1 MAKKSVAFLEFQNIT
16 KRFPGALALDGVSFA
31 VERGTCHALIG
42 ENGAGKSTLG
52 RILAGVHTADSGEIR
67 LDGQVVH
74 PSSPLAARRLGIAMV
89 HQELA
94 FCPNLTVAE
103 NLCLGDLPRHA
114 LGWVDRAALHDRA
127 KTMLAEIGAAIDPDA
142 IIGTLSTGKEQL
154 VQIAAAVG
162 SGAQV
167 IVMDEPTSS
176 LSGGETRELFRLV
189 RALKARG
196 ITLIYVSHRM
206 EELFELCDNVT
217 VLRDG
222 RFVTT
227 EAIAATNQARVVRQ
241 MTGRELLVQT
251 PSHLTRPLGEEFLRV
266 ETLASARRFTDV
278 GFTLRAGE
286 VVGLA
291 GLVGAGRSEVAQAIL
306 GLDPAATGR
315 VFVRGKELML
325 GSMTAAMNA
334 GLGLV
339 PEDRKRQGLVLPLN
353 CRENTA
359 LAALPLLTRA
369 GWVQRAAERALVSR
383 YATRLRVRTPSL
395 EAPIASL
402 SGGNQQKLALAKWLA
417 RDCDVLIVDEP
428 TRGIDVGAKAEI
440 YQLLDELA
448 AEGKALL
455 VISSELPELI
465 GLCRRI
471 LVMREGRLAGE
482 VERAGFS
489 EATLLEIMAGV
500 AAA

>member
-1 MAKKSVAFLEFQNIT
+1 
-16 KRFPGALALDGVSFA
+16 VSFA
-31 VERGTCHALIG
+31 VERGSCHALIG

-52 RILAGVHTADSGEIR
+52 RILAGVHRADSGEIR
-67 LDGQVVH
+67 LDGRVIH
-74 PSSPLAARRLGIAMV
+74 PTSPLAARQLGIAMV

-103 NLCLGDLPRHA
+103 NLCLGDLPRRT
-114 LGWVDRAALHDRA
+114 LGWVDRAALRERA
-127 KTMLAEIGAAIDPDA
+127 RRMLAEIGADIDPDA
-142 IIGTLSTGKEQL
+142 VIGTLSTGREQL

-176 LSGGETRELFRLV
+176 LSSGETRELFRLIGE
-189 RALKARG
+189 LKARG

-206 EELFELCDNVT
+206 EELFALCDHVT

-222 RFVTT
+222 RFVAT

-251 PSHLTRPLGEEFLRV
+251 PAHLTRALGDEFLRV
-266 ETLASARRFTDV
+266 ENLSSPGHFSAVNFAV
-278 GFTLRAGE
+278 RAGE

-306 GLDPAATGR
+306 GLDAAATGR
-315 VFVRGKELML
+315 VFVRGRELKL
-325 GSMTAAMNA
+325 GAMDTAMAA

-353 CRENTA
+353 CRENAA
-359 LAALPLLTRA
+359 LAALPLLSRA
-369 GWVQRAAERALVSR
+369 GWVDRTAERALVGR
-383 YATRLRVRTPSL
+383 YAQRLRVRTASL
-395 EAPIASL
+395 EAPISSL

-448 AEGKALL
+448 GEGKALL

-482 VERAGFS
+482 VARENFS
-489 EATLLEIMAGV
+489 EHGLLEIMAGV

>member
-1 MAKKSVAFLEFQNIT
+1 MPFLEFAAIT

-31 VERGTCHALIG
+31 IERGSCHALIG

-52 RILAGVHTADSGEIR
+52 RILAGVHRADSGEIR
-67 LDGQVVH
+67 LDGKVVH
-74 PSSPLAARRLGIAMV
+74 PATPLAARRLGIAMV

-103 NLCLGDLPRHA
+103 NLCLGDLPRRA
-114 LGWVDRAALHDRA
+114 LGWVDRAALRA
-127 KTMLAEIGAAIDPDA
+127 RARGMLAAIGTDIDPDA
-142 IIGTLSTGKEQL
+142 IIGTLSTGREQL

-162 SGAQV
+162 SGARV

-176 LSGGETRELFRLV
+176 LSNGETRELFRLV
-189 RALKARG
+189 RELKARG

-206 EELFELCDNVT
+206 EELFELCDTVT

-222 RFVTT
+222 RFVAT
-227 EAIAATNQARVVRQ
+227 EAIAATNQARIVRQ

-251 PSHLTRPLGEEFLRV
+251 PVHLTRPLGDEFLRV
-266 ETLASARRFTDV
+266 ENLSSLGRFQGVNLTV
-278 GFTLRAGE
+278 RAGE

-315 VFVRGKELML
+315 VVVRGKDLPL
-325 GSMTAAMNA
+325 GSMTAAMAA

-353 CRENTA
+353 CRENAA

-369 GWVQRAAERALVSR
+369 GWVDRAAERALVGR
-383 YATRLRVRTPSL
+383 YARRLRVRTASL

-448 AEGKALL
+448 GEGKAILM
-455 VISSELPELI
+455 ISSELPELI

-471 LVMREGRLAGE
+471 LMMREGRLAGE
-482 VERAGFS
+482 LPREHFS
-489 EATLLEIMAGV
+489 EAGLLEIMAGV